1 MAGKEVTFHEKS
13 INAHGWTGVGYII
26 VDPDTGAG
34 AYLIEGKGSGG
45 IAWAM
50 GAILGTLVAMTFD
63 EYSSGRLFNNNP
75 GFKSFMLKAIGYYLA
90 ISVVFLG
97 ILSLT
102 SDDGFAL
109 IFGCFAGGFAVT
121 IMEYM
126 GRTKGSGYAKKLMD
140 WVLNALSKTGFPLG
154 YSFVQCAIPS

>member
-1 MAGKEVTFHEKS
+1 
-13 INAHGWTGVGYII
+13 
-26 VDPDTGAG
+26 
-34 AYLIEGKGSGG
+34 
-45 IAWAM
+45 
-50 GAILGTLVAMTFD
+50 
-63 EYSSGRLFNNNP
+63 
-75 GFKSFMLKAIGYYLA
+75 MLKAIGYYLA